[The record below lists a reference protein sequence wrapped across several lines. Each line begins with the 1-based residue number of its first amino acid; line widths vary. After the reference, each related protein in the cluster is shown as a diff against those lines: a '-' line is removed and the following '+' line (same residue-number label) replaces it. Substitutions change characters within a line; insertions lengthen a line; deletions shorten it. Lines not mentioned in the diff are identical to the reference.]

1 MGDRGDYGRGFTDSA
16 YSADQIEAVLREIG
30 VELDGETPN
39 DFIGFCP
46 FHGNRNTPSF
56 SVSRN
61 SGLYVCFNQAC
72 AETGNLVQLVK
83 EISKRSDFEAMR
95 LIARLAGG
103 GKSLREQVEKKLK
116 PKVDFEEFAQDKI
129 DAMVKTF
136 WEFPDA
142 VTYMVEQRGFEE
154 ETLHYF
160 EVGYS
165 SLKNLL
171 AVPFHDPKGM
181 PIGVIG
187 RNLAEGE
194 RKAFVNSDRLPKS
207 KTLWNL
213 HRAKKHGGTI
223 IIVEASFDGMRVHQ
237 AGLPNVVATCGGS
250 FSPYH
255 LAQID
260 RHFDTVIIMTDFDKK
275 EKHFYDK
282 PGRPCRKCFN
292 AKLPLCAGH
301 NPGRDLG
308 VNIAAGLKNKNVRWA
323 SFEDRLVYPNGHK
336 DASDMTD
343 DEIRQCVR
351 NSVSNFVYDG
361 WNLY

>member
-1 MGDRGDYGRGFTDSA
+1 MGNRRDYSGGFTDSA
-16 YSADQIEAVLREIG
+16 YNPDQIEAVLREIG

-95 LIARLAGG
+95 LISKFATGG
-103 GKSLREQVEKKLK
+103 TSLREQVEKRLRKK
-116 PKVDFEEFAQDKI
+116 AEFEEFSQDKI
-129 DAMVKTF
+129 DLMVKTF

-154 ETLHYF
+154 ETLKEF

-187 RNLAEGE
+187 RNFGDDDNK
-194 RKAFVNSDRLPKS
+194 RFINSDRLPKS

-213 HRAKKHGGTI
+213 HRAKKCGESVI
-223 IIVEASFDGMRVHQ
+223 LVESSFDGMRVHQ
-237 AGLPNVVATCGGS
+237 AGLPNVVACLGGG

-255 LAQID
+255 LEQID
-260 RHFDTVIIMTDFDKK
+260 RYFSSVVIMTDFDKK

-282 PGRPCRKCFN
+282 PGRPCRKCFRLG
-292 AKLPLCAGH
+292 LPLCAGH

-308 VNIAAGLKNKNVRWA
+308 ANVAAGLKHKNVRWA
-323 SFEDRLVYPNGHK
+323 SFEDRLVYPHDAK
-336 DASDMTD
+336 DAGDMTD

-351 NSVSNFVYDG
+351 NSVSNFIYEG